1 MQIMIIEDNAKI
13 RQELCSFLARYGYT
27 TCAPDT
33 FENVVEDILNQ
44 KPDLLLL
51 DLALPVY
58 DGFYIC
64 REIRKVSSMP
74 ILIVTSK
81 DTEMDELMSLNVGA
95 DDFITKPYNTQI
107 LLARIAALLKRAN
120 GAGTSD
126 RLACGDFTLNLS
138 ACAVEYDGKSLE
150 LTTNEQKILHCLIQH
165 KGAVVSRDALMNHL
179 WNSNL
184 FVDENTLNVN
194 INRLRKKLESIG
206 LVDRIQTKRG
216 QGYRIP

>member
-27 TCAPDT
+27 TYAPDT

-64 REIRKVSSMP
+64 REISKASSLT

-81 DTEMDELMSLNVGA
+81 DTEIDE
-95 DDFITKPYNTQI
+95 
-107 LLARIAALLKRAN
+107 
-120 GAGTSD
+120 
-126 RLACGDFTLNLS
+126 
-138 ACAVEYDGKSLE
+138 
-150 LTTNEQKILHCLIQH
+150 
-165 KGAVVSRDALMNHL
+165 
-179 WNSNL
+179 
-184 FVDENTLNVN
+184 
-194 INRLRKKLESIG
+194 
-206 LVDRIQTKRG
+206 
-216 QGYRIP
+216 

>member
-13 RQELCSFLARYGYT
+13 RQELCSFLTRYGYT

-33 FENVVEDILNQ
+33 FEHVVDDILAQ

-64 REIRKVSSMP
+64 REIRKSSSMP

-107 LLARIAALLKRAN
+107 LLARIAALLKRAG
-120 GAGTSD
+120 GATASD
-126 RLACGDFTLNLS
+126 RLVCGDFALNLS